1 MATSLSLAII
11 EGEPRIDSRLVA
23 TELGVDHKNTREL
36 VDSYF
41 PHFEELGVLPF
52 ETAKPPQGSAGG
64 RPEKFYLLNEDQTY
78 FLMTLVRNTAQAV
91 ELKKRLVQAF
101 AECRKRLDQPS
112 GTFDLAAM
120 TSAALRELAA
130 KVEEVATLKAAVIT
144 MQPKADFYD
153 HVAGS
158 EALFDRSDAAKLL
171 RTGPKRLWAS
181 LREWKVVQ
189 ASGTP
194 YQKYYDFGYF
204 RLVPVLVHKGEY
216 SIPYQ
221 QTMVT
226 GKGLAWLKA
235 LMDSQVMSS
244 KALVAGEVQP

>member
-1 MATSLSLAII
+1 MNDLTLAVID
-11 EGEPRIDSRLVA
+11 GEPRIDSRLIA
-23 TELGVDHKNTREL
+23 TELGVAPRNTYEL
-36 VDSYF
+36 VDKYSTQF
-41 PHFEELGVLPF
+41 QEIGSLRF
-52 ETAKPPQGSAGG
+52 ETEVKKRDIGATQ
-64 RPEKFYLLNEDQTY
+64 EKFYLLNEDQTY
-78 FLMTLVRNTAQAV
+78 FLMTLVRNTEQAV

-101 AECRKRLDQPS
+101 ANCRKRLEQPTQS
-112 GTFDLAAM
+112 FDLATM
-120 TSAALRELAA
+120 TSTALRELAA
-130 KVEEVATLKAAVIT
+130 KVEECALLNSRILT

-181 LREWKVVQ
+181 LREWKIVQ

-194 YQKYYDFGYF
+194 YQKYYDLGYF

-235 LMDSQVMSS
+235 LMDSQVMPS
-244 KALVAGEVQP
+244 KALTTVGGAS